1 MTLRHR
7 LAEVKRLPLTL
18 AEGALGLFEVA
29 VGLGLVSFTAV
40 ALALGQFLLAAV
52 LTLVLFGVGLRFVR
66 RRSRHRRQ
74 RAGPT

>member
-1 MTLRHR
+1 MTLRRR
-7 LAEVKRLPLTL
+7 LSEAKRLPLML
-18 AEGALGLFEVA
+18 AEGALGLLEAA

-52 LTLVLFGVGLRFVR
+52 LTLVLFGVGLRFAR

-74 RAGPT
+74 RGGPP